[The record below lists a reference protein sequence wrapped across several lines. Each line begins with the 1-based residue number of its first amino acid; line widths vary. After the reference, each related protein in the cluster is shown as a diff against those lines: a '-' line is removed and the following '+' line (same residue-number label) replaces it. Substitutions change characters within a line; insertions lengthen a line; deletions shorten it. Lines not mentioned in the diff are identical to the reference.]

1 MIHENI
7 KHFRKAKGLSQ
18 EELAVKLHVVRQTVS
33 KWENGLSVPDA
44 DVLIRLANVLGVS
57 VSQLLGIETEPNN
70 HQARNRLQAGRKR
83 GTILFLTFL
92 AMLVAL
98 IVKNELVSLLLTGMC
113 MISAAIILYR
123 NLALLTNE
131 TTDDLR
137 IGTLRVTTLINIGFL
152 IIGILVACLTA
163 LDVITFSENGE
174 KIFAMAFISCIML
187 ASGILCPRIPYN
199 RYTGL
204 RLPWTIRDEETW
216 KIAHNILGHISL
228 PIVLLYV
235 ACTLTVPDFGLVT
248 SGAMILWIG
257 IPGGISG
264 VYYLRKY
271 HGHLG

>member
-1 MIHENI
+1 
-7 KHFRKAKGLSQ
+7 
-18 EELAVKLHVVRQTVS
+18 
-33 KWENGLSVPDA
+33 
-44 DVLIRLANVLGVS
+44 
-57 VSQLLGIETEPNN
+57 
-70 HQARNRLQAGRKR
+70 
-83 GTILFLTFL
+83 
-92 AMLVAL
+92 
-98 IVKNELVSLLLTGMC
+98 

-216 KIAHNILGHISL
+216 KIAHNIFGAYLSSHCPAVCRLHVDSSGFWACDIWCYDTLDRDSGWYFRRILSQEIPRSSWINQSGYLTRSYNFPYL
-228 PIVLLYV
+228 PKSRTPSSCMPRCMYLSHF
-235 ACTLTVPDFGLVT
+235 DFASVSRSTGTCSRLP
-248 SGAMILWIG
+248 SA
-257 IPGGISG
+257 
-264 VYYLRKY
+264 
-271 HGHLG
+271 